1 MSRRH
6 SAPPPTR
13 RYSRALLVLRSG
25 TGAYH
30 SSISSMAAMPPWPPC
45 RPVQGVPFRS
55 RSPEAAAS
63 LPPRVKTLREPVPMH
78 HGARLQGR
86 PVVVAPVLMIS
97 GSPGPTGSLQRR
109 VQASP
114 TTAGSTGRTIRLLSL
129 PLFLSSERD
138 TCVQVGAQHAWTGP
152 RGPERCG
159 STASSASLTQ
169 IPWHHPLAL
178 RPQHLQIPQ
187 RPRE

>member
-30 SSISSMAAMPPWPPC
+30 SSISSMAAMPPWSPC

-97 GSPGPTGSLQRR
+97 GSPGPTGPPPGLVAPAPGPGKPNYRR
-109 VQASP
+109 LYRP
-114 TTAGSTGRTIRLLSL
+114 HHPLTLL

-138 TCVQVGAQHAWTGP
+138 TCVQVGAQHA
-152 RGPERCG
+152 
-159 STASSASLTQ
+159 
-169 IPWHHPLAL
+169 
-178 RPQHLQIPQ
+178 
-187 RPRE
+187 

>member
-97 GSPGPTGSLQRR
+97 GSPGPTGPPPGLVAPAPGPGKPNYRR
-109 VQASP
+109 LYRPHDPLTFAP
-114 TTAGSTGRTIRLLSL
+114 T
-129 PLFLSSERD
+129 
-138 TCVQVGAQHAWTGP
+138 
-152 RGPERCG
+152 
-159 STASSASLTQ
+159 
-169 IPWHHPLAL
+169 
-178 RPQHLQIPQ
+178 IPQ
-187 RPRE
+187 LGARYLCASGRATCLHWPPSRAPWP